1 MRPVTLEIAR
11 RTNSVLRQYMNI
23 QNDLFKP
30 SLRKLI
36 RLPGIYT
43 PVDYQGN
50 RLALTAISVELEDI
64 KRSIRDFRPDN
75 ESEDGKFLILQ
86 RAYVSGMARAVS
98 CVKLITE
105 KLYQRSMGNKEYSK
119 KDYGEDIEVF
129 KKVELEFLEI
139 GLKLNKIIHEKQQ
152 SR

>member
-1 MRPVTLEIAR
+1 M
-11 RTNSVLRQYMNI
+11 
-23 QNDLFKP
+23 
-30 SLRKLI
+30 
-36 RLPGIYT
+36 
-43 PVDYQGN
+43 
-50 RLALTAISVELEDI
+50 ALTAISVELEDI

-105 KLYQRSMGNKEYSK
+105 NSSK
-119 KDYGEDIEVF
+119 KYGKQGNIQKTME
-129 KKVELEFLEI
+129 KTSRSLKSRTREFLEI